1 MNNETK
7 SIHDLDLEDDF
18 EESKQWT
25 EQIIPEENKLIEN
38 EPINY
43 NDEDLLTIFLKE
55 KGIKNLSEVKIE
67 NDNGE
72 IETKDF
78 YSLTK
83 EEQLSILNDTPII
96 EDDYDLEEDE
106 IDLLNELRTNNL
118 TTKEYIDYIKQSAI
132 EEYLANQ
139 EEEYEVNSLTDDEL
153 YYLDIKN
160 KFPNF
165 SDEELLEVLEHE
177 KQNETLFNKKIEN
190 LRDFY
195 IEREKEYNQDKIYQT
210 NIQKEQDDILFKTE
224 ILNSAQNIKNIGEFE
239 LEQSD
244 REEVSNFLLE
254 KDVTG
259 VKYFDKALKEPESL
273 FKMAWFLLKG
283 DDAFN
288 DLSNYYKDRIT
299 EYSKINYEKGF
310 NDAKNGKQIP
320 TSRVVRQETRST
332 VPKPSKRE
340 LSINDLD

>member
-1 MNNETK
+1 MTDGTK
-7 SIHDLDLEDDF
+7 SIHDIDLDDEFEDI
-18 EESKQWT
+18 KQW
-25 EQIIPEENKLIEN
+25 N
-38 EPINY
+38 EPAAIVEEELIN
-43 NDEDLLTIFLKE
+43 NAPINDDEDILSLFLKE
-55 KGIKNLSEVKIE
+55 KGINNLSEIKVE

-83 EEQLSILNDTPII
+83 EEQISILSDTNSI
-96 EDDYDLEEDE
+96 EDNYNLDEDE
-106 IDLLNELRTNNL
+106 ITFLNELRSNNL
-118 TTKEYIDYIKQSAI
+118 TTKEYIDFIKQSAI
-132 EEYLANQ
+132 DEFLENQ
-139 EEEYEVNSLTDDEL
+139 EENYEVNSLSNDEL

-160 KFPNF
+160 KFPTF
-165 SDEELLEVLEHE
+165 TDEELLEVLEHE

-190 LRDFY
+190 LRNFY
-195 IEREKEYNQDKIYQT
+195 LEKEKEYNQDKIYQT
-210 NIQKEQDDILFKTE
+210 NIQKEQDNILFKNE

-283 DDAFN
+283 DSAFN
-288 DLSNYYKDRIT
+288 DLSDYYKDRIT

-320 TSRVVRQETRST
+320 TSKVVRQETRST